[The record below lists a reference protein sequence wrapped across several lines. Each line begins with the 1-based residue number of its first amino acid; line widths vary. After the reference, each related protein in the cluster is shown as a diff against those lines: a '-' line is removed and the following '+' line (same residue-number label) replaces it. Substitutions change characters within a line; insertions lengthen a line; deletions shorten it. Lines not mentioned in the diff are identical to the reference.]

1 MLALIDHKQIKN
13 CVENSNAISEPKMF
27 PMVAASLDPALRDE
41 LLQACRASGGTVHAV
56 VQAIVDTLMVWIIAV
71 APNVDAAEADIRN
84 ITQCMRENIRKS
96 YAEFHDMAAAQRGTR
111 Q

>member
-1 MLALIDHKQIKN
+1 LRGKFRRNFRAKDVSDGR
-13 CVENSNAISEPKMF
+13 CFA
-27 PMVAASLDPALRDE
+27 DPALRDE

-56 VQAIVDTLMVWIIAV
+56 VQAIVDTLMVSIIAV